1 MDGLQ
6 RGQFPGL
13 LSVPGAVP
21 GCRWNWP
28 AKNRDNLKGG
38 RGREGC
44 GRRVKKGG
52 EAERREE
59 WEGGRGGNST
69 DSWECALVRD
79 SRSGIR
85 WWRYP

>member
-28 AKNRDNLKGG
+28 AKNRGNLKGG

-59 WEGGRGGNST
+59 
-69 DSWECALVRD
+69 
-79 SRSGIR
+79 
-85 WWRYP
+85 

>member
-6 RGQFPGL
+6 RDQFPGL

-28 AKNRDNLKGG
+28 AKNRGNLKGG

-44 GRRVKKGG
+44 GRRVKGG

-59 WEGGRGGNST
+59 
-69 DSWECALVRD
+69 
-79 SRSGIR
+79 
-85 WWRYP
+85 